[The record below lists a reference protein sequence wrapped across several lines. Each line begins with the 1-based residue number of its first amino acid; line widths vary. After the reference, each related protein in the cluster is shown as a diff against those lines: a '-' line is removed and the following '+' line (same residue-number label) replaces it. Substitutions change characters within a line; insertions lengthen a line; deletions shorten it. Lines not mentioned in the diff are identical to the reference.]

1 MVLPV
6 PIVSAPI
13 SISHLRLDLT
23 AGCRDLR
30 EEMLLRGGRWPLLSL
45 SPSQPHRDMRAMSDH
60 LLKVLSSLPPILGC
74 VLALANWPA
83 LEFPFFLAVHC
94 PRAPATEAMLFAL
107 VHFGPRGQLLLSD
120 PGWNTGHM
128 PHWPRSCFPQ
138 LSPSVLSAELPAD
151 YGPSVCS
158 SASLS

>member
-1 MVLPV
+1 MVPPV

-30 EEMLLRGGRWPLLSL
+30 EEILLRGGRWPLLSL
-45 SPSQPHRDMRAMSDH
+45 SPSQPHTDMRALTIYLRCFPHRLLCLAMS
-60 LLKVLSSLPPILGC
+60 LLWPTGQLWNSHFSWLFTTPENPRLRPCFLLWSVLVPDASSCSLTRAGTQATCPTG
-74 VLALANWPA
+74 LAL
-83 LEFPFFLAVHC
+83 F
-94 PRAPATEAMLFAL
+94 
-107 VHFGPRGQLLLSD
+107 
-120 PGWNTGHM
+120 
-128 PHWPRSCFPQ
+128 FPQ

>member
-6 PIVSAPI
+6 PIMSAPI

-94 PRAPATEAMLFAL
+94 PEHPRLRPCFLLWSILVPEASSCFLTRGGTQVTCPTGLAL
-107 VHFGPRGQLLLSD
+107 VSPNCPLQSCLQSFLLIMAPQSVLLL
-120 PGWNTGHM
+120 
-128 PHWPRSCFPQ
+128 
-138 LSPSVLSAELPAD
+138 L
-151 YGPSVCS
+151 
-158 SASLS
+158 